1 MSMYILYIY
10 IHAKLFLY
18 FFIPFVSFPL
28 LHKTS
33 TCGLQPQCTKRLH
46 RYHEHCWTTHRT
58 GNSTFPPFKNLGMD
72 QSLYFLYKFGWIGG
86 MHIHHFLTQSA
97 KTKTHIQYQHIQTY
111 VYVYIY
117 TYTYTYIYIYVLL
130 KKNHLT
136 KSPCDRSNGLW
147 VDILAINIIRS
158 PLTATVAVKLLAKWS
173 SSLKVVPP

>member
-1 MSMYILYIY
+1 MYVIWYVKYIMFNFTYTYLTILMSCLCIIYIY

-46 RYHEHCWTTHRT
+46 RYHEHCWTAHRT

-117 TYTYTYIYIYVLL
+117 IYTYTYIYMYYW
-130 KKNHLT
+130 KKPIWQKVH
-136 KSPCDRSNGLW
+136 
-147 VDILAINIIRS
+147 
-158 PLTATVAVKLLAKWS
+158 ATGAMAYEWIFLQ
-173 SSLKVVPP
+173 